1 MSRNDYFELWIV
13 NLLLVC
19 LFPIFG
25 QAKSNEISKAEKESA
40 LYESPPE
47 LEEAAL
53 QQTNLSG
60 VGLTVING
68 DPFIRTQLQPEADLG
83 KIGFG
88 LGFVLLYNPNA
99 EDDEDKIFAEDAENW
114 DNLST
119 FLRTV
124 RYVRYGQSQRVVLR
138 PIRGIGLCHH
148 RIWIHHV
155 RLF

>member
-25 QAKSNEISKAEKESA
+25 QAESNEIPEAEKEA
-40 LYESPPE
+40 TLYEAPPE

-68 DPFIRTQLQPEADLG
+68 DPFLRTQLQPE
-83 KIGFG
+83 
-88 LGFVLLYNPNA
+88 V
-99 EDDEDKIFAEDAENW
+99 ESWQNW
-114 DNLST
+114 
-119 FLRTV
+119 V
-124 RYVRYGQSQRVVLR
+124 WV
-138 PIRGIGLCHH
+138 GLCAIVQSK
-148 RIWIHHV
+148 R
-155 RLF
+155 